1 MKAMVNEII
10 VVGFRFPSKHRGG
23 VIVSDMGVSPTIM
36 ENHGLACAIE
46 TEEND
51 EVEDARDIR

>member
-1 MKAMVNEII
+1 MANEII

-51 EVEDARDIR
+51 GIEDARDIR